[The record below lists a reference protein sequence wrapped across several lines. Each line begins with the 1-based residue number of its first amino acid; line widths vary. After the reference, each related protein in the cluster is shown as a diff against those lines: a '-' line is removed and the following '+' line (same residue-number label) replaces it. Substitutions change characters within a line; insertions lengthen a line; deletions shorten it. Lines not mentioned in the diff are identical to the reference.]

1 MSALVIVALYGAAV
15 GRELML
21 TGSATERDS
30 DMCLADDQRIPG
42 VALFLFDLRKP
53 LDRDGWGLP
62 GDLLHSATGR
72 LERDTEIRVFAVS
85 NSPRSPSV
93 QLWRVC
99 KPYAASD
106 LAVSGARDHRGGQR
120 DCEDVPRSLPPHLR
134 QMTAQFC
141 DERET
146 LQRRLYGL
154 VAARGGRTEPLD
166 AGYLVEAIEAVTAE
180 IADRPGKRLYV
191 FSDMMQHADWYSHL
205 DTDWEDWHDAGLV
218 DTSAVRRPGRGVSR
232 PLEGFQVDV
241 FYVPRRGMTA
251 RADTRRRHQALWQRY
266 FAGASV
272 RYHNQSPMDFYK
284 AERRMPVVSGE

>member
-21 TGSATERDS
+21 TGSATERDA

-106 LAVSGARDHRGGQR
+106 LAVSGARDHRGWPTGLRGCAAQLAAALAPNDRAVLRRTR
-120 DCEDVPRSLPPHLR
+120 DP
-134 QMTAQFC
+134 
-141 DERET
+141 
-146 LQRRLYGL
+146 
-154 VAARGGRTEPLD
+154 AATSIRVGGR
-166 AGYLVEAIEAVTAE
+166 
-180 IADRPGKRLYV
+180 
-191 FSDMMQHADWYSHL
+191 
-205 DTDWEDWHDAGLV
+205 
-218 DTSAVRRPGRGVSR
+218 SR
-232 PLEGFQVDV
+232 PS
-241 FYVPRRGMTA
+241 YRTP
-251 RADTRRRHQALWQRY
+251 
-266 FAGASV
+266 S
-272 RYHNQSPMDFYK
+272 
-284 AERRMPVVSGE
+284 MPAILSRP